1 MGILVV
7 IALETNT
14 VTQVVLAMEL
24 GIIAINAN
32 ANTANL
38 GSITTIVLCNVI
50 IIAIIIIAIEISFS
64 IETIVTIELI
74 MVSIT
79 VITLELGIMSIF
91 ANEAFR
97 AIEMSISCR
106 GCRGIRSAQWQGE
119 LDGPDVTG
127 RDVSWCKKGGCVRRW
142 RDEPTR
148 PGFRV
153 LFHMKQRRAAK
164 CSRNDTAGEA
174 CGQFRQTGCHSTCG
188 SVSRRNFC
196 FLAWLGTVGTAAT
209 VEFLHPTQFLTLDL
223 CCPLV
228 HKEPLRITS
237 RKIPCVYHFHFF
249 SQVQ

>member
-1 MGILVV
+1 MGILVVIALETDAATKIVLAMESGVIAVNAIVIEIVMVIELGVIAVVVIEIVIDIEIVIQIQIVIAIGMGILVV

-38 GSITTIVLCNVI
+38 GSITTIVLCSVI
-50 IIAIIIIAIEISFS
+50 IIAIIIITIEISLS
-64 IETIVTIELI
+64 IETIQMT
-74 MVSIT
+74 
-79 VITLELGIMSIF
+79 
-91 ANEAFR
+91 
-97 AIEMSISCR
+97 ISCW
-106 GCRGIRSAQWQGE
+106 GCWGIRSAQWQGE

-164 CSRNDTAGEA
+164 CS
-174 CGQFRQTGCHSTCG
+174 
-188 SVSRRNFC
+188 
-196 FLAWLGTVGTAAT
+196 
-209 VEFLHPTQFLTLDL
+209 
-223 CCPLV
+223 
-228 HKEPLRITS
+228 
-237 RKIPCVYHFHFF
+237 
-249 SQVQ
+249 